1 LATEQKHP
9 PEIKE
14 KDLLSILIKSNLSSD
29 PLKRL
34 SDVELLDQC
43 STFLLAGSDSV
54 SVALSWCLH
63 FLALHP
69 SIQTRLRQEISSG
82 LSSYGLSHVSLN
94 GDNSD
99 CSADSGFAE
108 EYIRPLPLHSEG
120 NNSHKAYSAA
130 VERLPFLNNVI
141 REALRLCPPV
151 HGTIRV
157 ATMDDH
163 IPISH
168 PITLPDGTQ
177 ETQYVKIR
185 KGSYVHIPIEG
196 LNYCSDIWGDDAR
209 VFNPDRWSNLPPNA
223 RSPKY
228 PGIGNMMTFGFGPHS
243 CLGYKFTIAEMKIF
257 LTTILPRFEFSPVDD
272 VRISKCN
279 SILTRP
285 YITDKW
291 ELGTQL
297 PLRVKKLRAV

>member
-1 LATEQKHP
+1 M
-9 PEIKE
+9 
-14 KDLLSILIKSNLSSD
+14 
-29 PLKRL
+29 KRL

-69 SIQTRLRQEISSG
+69 SVQTRLRQEISSG

-108 EYIRPLPLHSEG
+108 EYIRPISEG

-130 VERLPFLNNVI
+130 VERLPFLTSVI

-177 ETQYVKIR
+177 ETQYIKIR
-185 KGSYVHIPIEG
+185 KGSYVHVPIEG
-196 LNYCSDIWGDDAR
+196 LNYSSDIWGDDAQ
-209 VFNPDRWSNLPPNA
+209 VF
-223 RSPKY
+223 K
-228 PGIGNMMTFGFGPHS
+228 
-243 CLGYKFTIAEMKIF
+243 
-257 LTTILPRFEFSPVDD
+257 
-272 VRISKCN
+272 
-279 SILTRP
+279 
-285 YITDKW
+285 
-291 ELGTQL
+291 
-297 PLRVKKLRAV
+297 